1 MINYSQHGEE
11 KLIFDYFGNSKGT
24 FLDIGANDGITFSN
38 VAALYD
44 NGWDGLLVEASPKA
58 YKKLQENY
66 ETALETQLLNFAIGN
81 KIGTVDFYESGSLVT
96 ERDVSLVSSLH
107 EKELKRWQTINAPGQ
122 KVVDFEKIQVQMIDF
137 DTLLA
142 LSKYKTFD
150 FISIDIEGGEL
161 DLLPQMDFNKL
172 GTKMI
177 IVENNGKDQDK
188 FDAIILPF
196 GFKLIATNKA
206 NLIYCK

>member
-1 MINYSQHGEE
+1 MNYSQHGEE

-58 YKKLQENY
+58 YKKLQANY

-96 ERDVSLVSSLH
+96 DRDVSLVSSLH
-107 EKELKRWQTINAPGQ
+107 EKELTRWQTINAPGQ
-122 KVVDFEKIQVQMIDF
+122 KVVDFELIKVQMIDF
-137 DTLLA
+137 DTM
-142 LSKYKTFD
+142 LSLSRFKKFD
-150 FISIDIEGGEL
+150 FVSIDIEGGEL
-161 DLLPQMDFNKL
+161 DVLPKINFKKL
-172 GTKMI
+172 ETKMI
-177 IVENNGKDQDK
+177 IVENNGRYQSK
-188 FDAIILPF
+188 FDDIILPF
-196 GFKLIATNKA
+196 GFKLIATNQA
-206 NLIYCK
+206 NLIYAL